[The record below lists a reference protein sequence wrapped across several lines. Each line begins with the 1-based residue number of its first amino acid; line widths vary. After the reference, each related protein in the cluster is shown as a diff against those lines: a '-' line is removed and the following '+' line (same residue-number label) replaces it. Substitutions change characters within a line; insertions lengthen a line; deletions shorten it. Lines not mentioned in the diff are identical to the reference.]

1 VAEFEFKLQQLS
13 MGMTDGAIVQWYRQ
27 EGDRVAPGEPLVEID
42 TGKVNQDVESPETG
56 TLARIVAQPDDVL
69 DIGGLMCVIET
80 DA

>member
-13 MGMTDGAIVQWYRQ
+13 MGMTDGAIVQWYRG
-27 EGDRVAPGEPLVEID
+27 EGDRVAPGEPLVEVD

-56 TLARIVAQPDDVL
+56 TLVRIVAQPEDVI
-69 DIGGLMCVIET
+69 DIGGLMCVIQT